1 MPALLPVSTALEA
14 GALPTALAGLIAEL
28 DRAVDQPM
36 HAIPQSAAKALMG
49 ITSSDAVLTQAQQI
63 GSSER
68 YTRHI
73 LHSHHQG
80 LYTLVALI
88 WQPGQ
93 RTPAHGHHTWC
104 AYRTLEGTL
113 QEERF
118 SWDDE
123 RRVARL
129 GDVVALNASH
139 CFSAHAGLEKIHRL
153 SNNSQN
159 RAISLH
165 VYGVDGDH
173 VSTHVNHV
181 VSEPQDA

>member
-1 MPALLPVSTALEA
+1 MPALLTIPV
-14 GALPTALAGLIAEL
+14 ALPPALGTLIDRL
-28 DRAVDQPM
+28 DRAVTQPTQQIP
-36 HAIPQSAAKALMG
+36 HAAAKALM
-49 ITSSDAVLTQAQQI
+49 SVSRADDVLTDAQQV

-73 LHSHHQG
+73 LHSHHKG
-80 LYTLVALI
+80 RYTLVALV

-93 RTPAHGHHTWC
+93 RTPAHGHYTWC
-104 AYRTLEGTL
+104 AYRMLEGAL

-123 RRVARL
+123 RRIARL
-129 GDVVALNASH
+129 GDVVNLNASH

-153 SNNSQN
+153 SNTSQN

-165 VYGVDGDH
+165 VYGVNGDH

-181 VSEPQDA
+181 VSERQDA